1 MEMSPGF
8 EIPRASLAWLAKF
21 PARMHTHSH
30 LFPCSQ
36 TWSGN
41 PSTSPGP
48 CHSRLSDPGPPAWLA
63 SHTSLA
69 GTLGCVQCSALDS
82 GCSES
87 ALHPGPQTPREGGS
101 ETGAEGAPWC
111 EEGMGCLLPLPVP
124 TNCAP
129 HPPSMRSG
137 LCVSGCLE
145 LAPPLEASSAL
156 PSGVRRET
164 S

>member
-1 MEMSPGF
+1 MRSQRPVWHGWQN
-8 EIPRASLAWLAKF
+8 PLHT
-21 PARMHTHSH
+21 RMHAHAH

-41 PSTSPGP
+41 PSTLSGPLPLPSFSPRTTCLVGQP
-48 CHSRLSDPGPPAWLA
+48 HFVGGDIWL
-63 SHTSLA
+63 
-69 GTLGCVQCSALDS
+69 CSALDR

-87 ALHPGPQTPREGGS
+87 ALHPAPRTPHGGGS

-111 EEGMGCLLPLPVP
+111 EEGMGCLLLCPVP

-129 HPPSMRSG
+129 PPLPPQSTFLKSG

-145 LAPPLEASSAL
+145 LASCLEADSAL
-156 PSGVRRET
+156 PSRERRET